1 MKVFSF
7 YSKSLI
13 LEMNDY
19 SSCEEKDKMS
29 TVQLESKN
37 GVSTITFNRPEQ
49 YNALD
54 LETLQAFLSVLK
66 EMENNTDQAVIL
78 TGAGKA
84 FSAGGDIRMMTS
96 IDETQYE
103 ELMETLKDIA
113 LRLYML
119 PKIIISAIYGSAAGL
134 GLSLALSADYMIAHE
149 EAKLGMLF
157 AGIGLV
163 PDGGGHFHL
172 KERLGVAQAKHFIWE
187 LEQVDGKAAKD
198 LGLVDIVTD
207 EEVTTAAQTL
217 AQKSLHSPIQALIE
231 SKLILHETKKTE
243 LTRMLD
249 REKQGQLKMSQTKDH
264 QEGVQAFLEKRQP
277 SFKGK

>member
-1 MKVFSF
+1 
-7 YSKSLI
+7 
-13 LEMNDY
+13 
-19 SSCEEKDKMS
+19 MS
-29 TVQLESKN
+29 TVQLESNN
-37 GVSTITFNRPEQ
+37 GISTITFNRPKQ

-54 LETLQAFLSVLK
+54 LETLRAFSTVLT
-66 EMENNTDQAVIL
+66 EVENNKDKTVIL

-84 FSAGGDIRMMTS
+84 FSAGGDIRMMTA

-103 ELMETLKDIA
+103 ELMETLTEIA

-119 PKIIISAIYGSAAGL
+119 PKIMISAINGSAAGL
-134 GLSLALSADYMIAHE
+134 GLSLALAADYIIAHE
-149 EAKLGMLF
+149 EATLGMLF

-198 LGLVDIVTD
+198 LGLVDITTNK
-207 EEVTTAAQTL
+207 EVTVTAQKL
-217 AQKSLHSPIQALIE
+217 AEKSLHSPVQALIQ
-231 SKLILHETKKTE
+231 SKLILHETKKEE
-243 LTRMLD
+243 LRNMLNM
-249 REKQGQLKMSQTKDH
+249 EKQGQLYMSQTKDH

-277 SFKGK
+277 HFKGE